1 MKIREASEK
10 ANEALDGAAARIE
23 RAKLTKWVLLALAIV
38 LLIAVGLWFS
48 KARATGY
55 EHGFSGS
62 TAIAGAAAGA
72 AAGAVAG
79 GGSATS
85 GPVSVGGDSY
95 SSRSYA
101 FGAPGFANGAL
112 TCEAQIPVL
121 GGTYERESCAILRDA
136 AAAHAMNAGGDVVKE
151 VLCNAP
157 RIRAAFKTANK
168 PCKSPEPER
177 RW

>member
-1 MKIREASEK
+1 MKIKDVSDK
-10 ANEALDGAAARIE
+10 ANEALDSTASKIE
-23 RAKLTKWVLLALAIV
+23 RAKLTKWVLVALAVV
-38 LLIAVGLWFS
+38 LLIAIGLWFS

-55 EHGFSGS
+55 EHGMQGA
-62 TAIAGAAAGA
+62 TAIAGAAAV
-72 AAGAVAG
+72 AGA
-79 GGSATS
+79 SATGGAG
-85 GPVSVGGDSY
+85 GPVSAGGDSY

-136 AAAHAMNAGGDVVKE
+136 AAAHAMNAGADVVKE

-157 RIRAAFKTANK
+157 RIRAAFKVTGKA
-168 PCKSPEPER
+168 CKAPEPEK